1 MVYDYRRGVKSP
13 LKDFMVEKF
22 RETFELQEQSKMR
35 NERKVR
41 DLLQRVQWIE
51 KQTWDRLDAVEDMGD
66 G

>member
-13 LKDFMVEKF
+13 LKDFMVAKF
-22 RETFELQEQSKMR
+22 GETFELQERSKVC
-35 NERKVR
+35 NEKRVR

-51 KQTWDRLDAVEDMGD
+51 KQTWDRPDAVEDMGD